1 MSIRCVFKN
10 DRGEQCEKMVD
21 TGVLCVE
28 HAEAEK
34 LADPGAAKAG
44 GGGGGGGWSI
54 FGRTRVV
61 YQKED

>member
-21 TGVLCVE
+21 TGVLCME

-34 LADPGAAKAG
+34 PADPWAAKA
-44 GGGGGGGWSI
+44 GGGGGGWSI